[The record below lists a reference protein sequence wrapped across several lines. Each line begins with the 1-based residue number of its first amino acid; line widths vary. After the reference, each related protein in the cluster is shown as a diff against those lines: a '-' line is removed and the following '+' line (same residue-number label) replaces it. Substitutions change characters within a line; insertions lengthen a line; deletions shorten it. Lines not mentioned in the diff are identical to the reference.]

1 MKGWDGPHDA
11 ENPLNWNS
19 RRKWTNVFL
28 ISAQAMLSPIAS
40 TMLAVASQS
49 LVDEFHLTNIYLPA
63 LPVGTYVLGLGLGPL
78 YLAPWSEI
86 QGRRIVYLTSFSVF
100 TVLNVGCALA
110 PNITALSI
118 LRFFAGTCG
127 SAGPTLGG
135 ASIGDMFT
143 PRERGKAQAI
153 YSIGPTAGP
162 AVGPLI
168 GAFIVSRTH
177 GWRWLLWVIAIASGV
192 TVILSGV
199 LLKETYGPFILQK
212 KAQKARNAGDGNNHV
227 HPSEHISVRSRFTG
241 TFRRPFE
248 LLLFS
253 PICTFLSLY
262 MALLVEP
269 LPL

>member
-11 ENPLNWNS
+11 QNPLNWSS

-86 QGRRIVYLTSFSVF
+86 QGRRIVYLTSFSIF
-100 TVLNVGCALA
+100 TVLNIGCALA
-110 PNITALSI
+110 PNIVALSI
-118 LRFFAGTCG
+118 LRFFAGMCG

-153 YSIGPTAGP
+153 YSMAPTAGP
-162 AVGPLI
+162 AIGPLI

-177 GWRWLLWVIAIASGV
+177 GWRWLLWIIVIASGV
-192 TVILSGV
+192 TVILCGL
-199 LLKETYGPFILQK
+199 LLKETYGPYILLQK
-212 KAQKARNAGDGNNHV
+212 AKKARDTGDGTNQSRSSKIV
-227 HPSEHISVRSRFTG
+227 SVRSHFTS

-262 MALLVEP
+262 MAL
-269 LPL
+269 

>member
-1 MKGWDGPHDA
+1 MKGWDGPDDPQ
-11 ENPLNWNS
+11 NPLNWDS
-19 RRKWTNVFL
+19 RRKWTNVFF
-28 ISAQAMLSPIAS
+28 ISAQAMLSPVAS

-49 LVDEFHLTNIYLPA
+49 LVDDFNLTNIYLPA

-78 YLAPWSEI
+78 YLAPLSEI

-118 LRFFAGTCG
+118 LRFLAGTCG

-143 PRERGKAQAI
+143 PRNRGRAQAI

-162 AVGPLI
+162 AIGPLI

-177 GWRWLLWVIAIASGV
+177 GWRWLLWVIAMASGL
-192 TVILSGV
+192 TVVLSAF
-199 LLKETYGPFILQK
+199 LLRETYGPFILLQKSK
-212 KAQKARNAGDGNNHV
+212 KARDAGDGTNKDQSSKDV
-227 HPSEHISVRSRFTG
+227 SVRSRFRG

-269 LPL
+269 LL

>member
-11 ENPLNWNS
+11 QNPLNWSS

-86 QGRRIVYLTSFSVF
+86 QGRRIVYLTSFSIF

-110 PNITALSI
+110 PSIVALSI
-118 LRFFAGTCG
+118 LRFLAGMCG

-162 AVGPLI
+162 AIGPLI

-177 GWRWLLWVIAIASGV
+177 GWRWLLWVIVIASGV
-192 TVILSGV
+192 TVILCA
-199 LLKETYGPFILQK
+199 LLLQETYGPFILL
-212 KAQKARNAGDGNNHV
+212 QKARKARHTGDETNQ
-227 HPSEHISVRSRFTG
+227 SRCSKILSVRSHFTG

-262 MALLVEP
+262 MAL
-269 LPL
+269 